1 MFFLFINVFCFFIK
15 LYFLFVT
22 ISKRF
27 DKIIKLFLV
36 TIMSYDMA
44 LDIAFIFIMTPE
56 ISRPY
61 WFNIFMGTG
70 MILFFGKTIAIKK
83 IIDFLINK
91 DLDRSKVAKTYEKIG
106 FFVGF
111 TQFVTYLFIFIKND
125 FTRKIIVTANRY
137 YFELLLT
144 KFSAIFL
151 HFLIILPSIKKL
163 NIKIKD
169 LDLSPLYRNNIK
181 YFLYYWI
188 LPKFL
193 IDSIQISAMNLLIYV
208 ISDNRI
214 FSSIISHKI
223 INELMQFACISST
236 FLFYI
241 IQKFINYMSFLEHIS
256 DVKNIIFKYSEYP
269 TYRDMEL
276 IFEDRKLNIYEESDS
291 PLQDIISKSCIRT
304 ISEDLEIHDNY
315 VAVELDL
322 LYRSQYKKEILDDDI
337 LSKFLDEHDF
347 INLDQICDYIYFK
360 NLNVDCSKY
369 IEVRNRLKKIGVR
382 IIVSW
387 KDKKKIVGMIVIK
400 ISPPEYYKYI
410 SIDQINYLFK
420 MRLHIKNIQDEIKNK
435 VILNLMKFKT
445 DLMNKRISK
454 LIKTQEEAI
463 INLYQVIGKIKIG
476 FCFFSKKKSIWINK
490 PKNNYIEIE
499 NEIEKINPN
508 KIDQIVLPLQEET
521 FILQPFSEII
531 KKNFYSVG
539 YTHIPM
545 KDIYTRPEKTV
556 LYFTEI
562 GKKINN
568 IIVSDE
574 IFILK
579 YKEKIL
585 SICQGID
592 PLVLISSQYSIFLLE
607 KIIAIIG
614 DIFFINV
621 SYAELFDIDS
631 FYELFRNKNIDIF
644 NDFFNQ
650 SKKKIF
656 IILNQFNDLERY
668 IQKRII
674 EKYIDY
680 YMKLENTNFKINI
693 IIPIESPYFVSS
705 IDDSLIKI
713 STILDLDEPTIQE
726 LFKDNFE
733 KILIS
738 ILNEILGRQF
748 TIDQFERIK
757 ESLKKSMNYNWRLSD
772 IVFFIEQELK
782 KEDETLFLKDIV
794 TEFEINEVLDQA
806 SKLGRMTL
814 KNKNLMFKLAK
825 IYNNN
830 MSDISKLIG
839 VNKSSV
845 SRFFKK
851 YDE

>member
-15 LYFLFVT
+15 LYFLFIT
-22 ISKRF
+22 MGKKF
-27 DKIIKLFLV
+27 DKIIKFFLV

-70 MILFFGKTIAIKK
+70 MIAFFGKTFAIKK
-83 IIDFLINK
+83 IIDYLTNK
-91 DLDRSKVAKTYEKIG
+91 EIEKNKIAKIYEKIG
-106 FFVGF
+106 FFVGL
-111 TQFVTYLFIFIKND
+111 TQFSTYLFIFIKND
-125 FTRKIIVTANRY
+125 FTRKIISVISRY
-137 YFELLLT
+137 SFELFLS
-144 KFSAIFL
+144 KFFAIF
-151 HFLIILPSIKKL
+151 FQFQIIIPSIRKL
-163 NIKIKD
+163 NKKIND
-169 LDLSPLYRNNIK
+169 INISPLYRHNMS
-181 YFLYYWI
+181 YFLYYWVI
-188 LPKFL
+188 PKFI
-193 IDSIQISAMNLLIYV
+193 IDSLQVALIQAVIYIMSGRV
-208 ISDNRI
+208 IPNTTV
-214 FSSIISHKI
+214 
-223 INELMQFACISST
+223 EMTQFACISST

-241 IQKFINYMSFLEHIS
+241 IQRFINYMVFVEQAA
-256 DVKNIIFKYSEYP
+256 DVKNIMFKYAEYP
-269 TYRDMEL
+269 TYKDMEL

-304 ISEDLEIHDNY
+304 ISEDLEIYDNY
-315 VAVELDL
+315 ISVELDL
-322 LYRSQYKKEILDDDI
+322 IYRSQYKKEILDDEI
-337 LSKFLDEHDF
+337 LSKFLDEHD
-347 INLDQICDYIYFK
+347 IVNLDQISDYIYFK
-360 NLNVDCSKY
+360 NSTVDCSEY
-369 IEVRNRLKKIGVR
+369 IAVRNRLKKIGVR
-382 IIVSW
+382 VIISW
-387 KDKKKIVGMIVIK
+387 KDKKKIVGMIIIK

-420 MRLHIKNIQDEIKNK
+420 MRLHIKNIQDDIKNK
-435 VILNLMKFKT
+435 FVLNLMKFKT

-454 LIKTQEEAI
+454 LIKIQEEAI

-490 PKNNYIEIE
+490 PKNCYLEIE
-499 NEIEKINPN
+499 QHIEKINFN
-508 KIDQIVLPLQEET
+508 KNESTVLSFDKET
-521 FILQPFSEII
+521 FVLQTFSENI
-531 KKNFYSVG
+531 KKNFFSVG
-539 YTHIPM
+539 YTNIPM
-545 KDIYTRPEKTV
+545 KDIYSRPEKTV

-574 IFILK
+574 IFILR

-585 SICQGID
+585 SICQGVD
-592 PLVLISSQYSIFLLE
+592 PLILISSQHSMFLLE
-607 KIIAIIG
+607 KIITLFG
-614 DIFFINV
+614 DIFFVHI
-621 SYAELFDIDS
+621 SYLELFEIDS
-631 FYELFRNKNIDIF
+631 FSEIFRNKNIDIF

-674 EKYIDY
+674 EKYIEY

-693 IIPIESPYFVSS
+693 IIPIEASYFVSS

-726 LFKDNFE
+726 IFKDNFE
-733 KILIS
+733 KFLIS
-738 ILNEILGRQF
+738 ILNQILGREF
-748 TIDQFERIK
+748 TIEQFELIK
-757 ESLKKSMNYNWRLSD
+757 EGIKKSMNYNWRLSD
-772 IVFFIEQELK
+772 IVFFIDQELK
-782 KEDETLFLKDIV
+782 KEDEEFLLKGVV

-806 SKLGRMTL
+806 SKLGRLSL
-814 KNKNLMFKLAK
+814 KNKSLMFKLAK

-830 MSDISKLIG
+830 KSDISKLIG

-851 YDE
+851 HDE